1 MIKKLLALFAATA
14 MTFGT
19 AAVLPEGAISDE
31 LCTVYAEDEDTAAE
45 EAGEEEGEEE
55 EWDTVVSEPMMDD
68 DFEYVLLKDGT
79 AKITAYK
86 GSYTQLGVPDV
97 VGGHKVSLIAPHAIG
112 YTYQNGNYSPI
123 DGFVIKTTPGSAA
136 DIYSGA
142 DGNDFYCWYYSG
154 DFAYG
159 FLDENNVA
167 IYEWNGSNSNLVI
180 PDTLDGH
187 PVTWIKD
194 WVFSGRSE
202 IKTLVLGKNMEE
214 ICQGAFHDCPN
225 LKSVTFNSSLKDIRE
240 NTFKFCT
247 SLKTVNI
254 PKSVNLVD
262 SCAFWGCSS
271 LESVTFNSS
280 PSIEWACFFDCPKL
294 NSVTIAGNS
303 PIAENA
309 FGYGFIDA
317 SFTDDWKSQRYEE
330 DNIKKYTDFTI
341 KGQSGSNAEKYAND
355 NGFTFV
361 STSKSIEKAEVSG
374 LSDKTYTGKAITQT
388 PVVKLDGKTL
398 KAGTD
403 YSVAYKNNT
412 NAGKAT
418 VTITGKGDYK
428 DTITKTFTI
437 SKASIS
443 KAAVSGLSSK
453 YYTGKAIKQTPTV
466 KLGSKTLKSG
476 TDYTVSYKNN
486 KAVGT
491 ATVTITGKGAYTG
504 TVKATFKICPK
515 KTTLKTAKSPKTK
528 QLKVTY
534 SKVAGVTGYQV
545 TYSTSSKFTKATTKS
560 VNVKGTSKTISKL
573 TKGKTYY
580 VKVRSYKT
588 VDGKKYYSGYS
599 AVKKVKVK

>member
-1 MIKKLLALFAATA
+1 MFKKLLSCAAALLLI
-14 MTFGT
+14 FGT
-19 AAVLPEGAISDE
+19 MAVLPEDVISDNI
-31 LCTVYAEDEDTAAE
+31 LSTAFAENETAVQEDND
-45 EAGEEEGEEE
+45 GED
-55 EWDTVVSEPMMDD
+55 WDTVVSEPKMYE
-68 DFEYVLLKDGT
+68 DFEFVLLKNGT

-86 GSYTQLGVPDV
+86 GSYTQLGVPDMV
-97 VGGHKVSLIAPHAIG
+97 DGHKVSLIAPHAIG

-123 DGFVIKTTPGSAA
+123 DGFIIKTTPGSAA
-136 DIYSGA
+136 DIYSGT

-167 IYEWNGSNSNLVI
+167 IYEWNGSNSDLVI

-240 NTFKFCT
+240 NAFKFCT

-254 PKSVNLVD
+254 PKSVDLVD

-330 DNIKKYTDFTI
+330 DNIKKYTNFTI
-341 KGQSGSNAEKYAND
+341 SGQSGTNAEKYANE
-355 NGFTFV
+355 NGFKFN
-361 STSKSIEKAEVSG
+361 
-374 LSDKTYTGKAITQT
+374 YTGGSIAKATVTGISNKSYTGSAIKPA
-388 PVVKLDGKTL
+388 PVVKLGSTTL
-398 KAGTD
+398 KSGTD
-403 YSVAYKNNT
+403 YTVAYKNNT
-412 NAGKAT
+412 NAGTAT
-418 VTITGKGDYK
+418 VTITGKGSYTG
-428 DTITKTFTI
+428 TITKTFKITA
-437 SKASIS
+437 ASIA
-443 KAAVSGLSSK
+443 KATVSGLKNK
-453 YYTGKAIKQTPTV
+453 YYTGKAITQTPTV
-466 KLGSKTLKSG
+466 KLGSKTLKKG
-476 TDYTVSYKNN
+476 TDYTVTFKNN
-486 KAVGT
+486 KAIGT
-491 ATVTITGKGAYTG
+491 ATVTIKGKGNYTG
-504 TVKATFKICPK
+504 TVTKTFKIIPK
-515 KTTLKTAKSPKTK
+515 KTTLKTAASPKK
-528 QLKVTY
+528 GQLKVTY
-534 SKVAGVTGYQV
+534 TKQTNITGYQI
-545 TYSTSSKFTKATTKS
+545 TYALDKNFTKSKASKS
-560 VNVKGTSKTISKL
+560 SAKLTKTISGLKS
-573 TKGKTYY
+573 GKTYY
-580 VKVRSYKT
+580 VKVRTYKT
-588 VDGKKYYSGYS
+588 VNGTKYYSGYS
-599 AVKKVKVK
+599 VVKKIKVK